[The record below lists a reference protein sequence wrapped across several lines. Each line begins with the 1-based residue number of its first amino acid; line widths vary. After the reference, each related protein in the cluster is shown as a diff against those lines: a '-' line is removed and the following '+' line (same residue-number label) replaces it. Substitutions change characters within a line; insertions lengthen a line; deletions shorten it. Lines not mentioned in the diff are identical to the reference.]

1 MCKLSCLFVL
11 IAAVLAAADSSP
23 IPLWPGTPPGDK
35 GELGPEKDSTNPTD
49 GLVAGK
55 PVIRLGSVSSP
66 TMTLARAPA
75 ARNTGGSG
83 GLSGGGYNILALDSG
98 TEVCG
103 ASIRW
108 EGIARW

>member
-11 IAAVLAAADSSP
+11 IAAVLAAAESNP

-35 GELGPEKDSTNPTD
+35 GGLGPEKDTTKPTD

-66 TMTLARAPA
+66 TLTHYRAPA
-75 ARNTGGSG
+75 AVNTGG
-83 GLSGGGYNILALDSG
+83 NTHKKQPPD
-98 TEVCG
+98 G
-103 ASIRW
+103 ASGLMRP
-108 EGIARW
+108 EDL